1 MSIVSRQPTND
12 YNVTQAEDYV
22 NQTYYGGE
30 QGFSEGVV
38 GGHEDFSSWFTSG
51 LSGLFLSQ
59 ALPEDQ
65 EKELFIKRNAA
76 NYGMSK
82 LTETIEAFKQLN
94 VARGLT
100 DDEVE
105 TYKKMVNR
113 KNLME
118 EDLAYAN
125 DYLDGDLDA
134 VMDEEGNSFVSRW
147 SVGDE
152 EAGLLE
158 FLNGVVQNPK
168 YAAGILTGEIL
179 KDLPL
184 SALAWLGLTAKTAK
198 GTSAFNAITNKLNNI
213 QPKALR
219 GLAKVAT
226 PVGIGAVGGGAYEAS
241 YSAMNEGRVKWDDV
255 QAGTEFGAAFGILG
269 SLGVFAKGIVPEQSV
284 KAGPK
289 IAKANS
295 DTPISDMSPSEA
307 VDSLIDKVEQD
318 RISRN
323 SQSLLD
329 EHDERIFPESV
340 YGISSRDYKVVSREE
355 AIQSKII
362 DKDTEKDVGAFVT
375 TDAEGKQVIVW
386 DEKKIV
392 DIFDKTNAKY
402 LENNRTGDWATT
414 FSEKSTFKHVTS
426 NQLKYLRDKNTFKAF
441 ALAHEKAHVI
451 QRVDKREYPA
461 HPFDGDRQPGY
472 YNREISAQV
481 MAMNEL
487 DRVFKDQ
494 EISSAD
500 KSAIVAE
507 KEMEVYNERK
517 DYLPKDYDEK
527 LRGLK
532 QEETVAPQEPNSQIV
547 EFLEKHKTGSTLGA
561 AIAAYSLAGEEDAKY
576 MAATAALAT
585 LGGPKAYR
593 KLTEVQLS
601 QEIAKA
607 RLQAAQ
613 VNEGL
618 SMYAHNVEL
627 AGQALGDAITK
638 RFPGDQGLA
647 FLTAVES
654 GNKGKNGK
662 RLITDD
668 EGLNLL
674 RQWKT
679 MMDFLKKEGISV
691 GLFIGSTAN
700 RKLSDIQLVS
710 NYASHIIRGKI
721 NPDGTTRPL
730 TNKEKEDLIQSQ
742 ALKLKG
748 SINTVHNIPRKLM
761 GTIAGLKKEGYDVV
775 DNPAQILSIYNQ
787 AMMRTVHNRKLL
799 TEFKQLDLGT
809 KDQPMPAMYTEA
821 EFDAVK
827 GKMDKE
833 TRYQYTEFTHPS
845 LQGYKV
851 HTNLKSILDDHF
863 EIGREGGLW
872 DFAEGLLSL
881 NNALKRVFVFGSL
894 FHAQALFM
902 SGVYSLGLSGA
913 VKGMF
918 GKGKLNEQHSWKDL
932 QLGSGS
938 MNKIMSEVIADGL
951 TVGNTKNVDLVNA
964 GRLEL
969 DKFLDRL
976 GEPGRLGQKAFG
988 KLDELTWEYMHDRFK
1003 VAAHLRHKEILMRK
1017 GMDSITAGKH
1027 AAEFADNAFGSLNW
1041 NNFATRLYNYS
1052 YRNPGKLRAKI
1063 ATKTAQML
1071 PVNKRKWLNLF
1082 LFAPDWTIS
1091 NIRIVGKTF
1100 TGASHY
1106 TTEFIKAIHRGDS
1119 KAWRSKEGK
1128 ELLQAWQMYAAYS
1141 TRAGFYTSIL
1151 WWQMM
1156 ELFSDEE
1163 PTMEALGEF
1172 WSGETSGK
1180 LNLGGGESMVISKQI
1195 AEPIHWVQH
1204 PQHTLLNKMSVVPK
1218 TVMEGFF
1225 NKQWFSMKK
1234 GFPMG
1239 PSIVDID
1246 GEAHYGKW
1254 VLGKFIPIVAKPL
1267 IADDLHWQERFE
1279 RTFTGFFGF
1288 PQYGKPKD

>member
-12 YNVTQAEDYV
+12 YNVTQAEDFV

-30 QGFSEGVV
+30 QSFSEGVV

-94 VARGLT
+94 ATRGLT
-100 DDEVE
+100 DDELE

-241 YSAMNEGRVKWDDV
+241 YSALNEGRVKWDDV

-269 SLGVFAKGIVPEQSV
+269 SLGVFAKGIVPEQAV

-307 VDSLIDKVEQD
+307 VDTLVDKLAKE
-318 RISRN
+318 RKSRDA
-323 SQSLLD
+323 QSLLN
-329 EHDERIFPESV
+329 EHDERVFPNLPDDRYRVISREQAQQE
-340 YGISSRDYKVVSREE
+340 GISLEGKEG
-355 AIQSKII
+355 K
-362 DKDTEKDVGAFVT
+362 GAFVSP
-375 TDAEGKQVIVW
+375 GKEKQTIVW
-386 DEKKIV
+386 GEKETIETFERLQAILAKKEGAAYDTIKDFPPK
-392 DIFDKTNAKY
+392 DIQPLTD
-402 LENNRTGDWATT
+402 
-414 FSEKSTFKHVTS
+414 
-426 NQLKYLRDKNTFKAF
+426 RDAYSVFQ
-441 ALAHEKAHVI
+441 LAHEKAHII
-451 QRVDKREYPA
+451 QNLEGRNYLPHANDAELGGRPGIFHKEREA
-461 HPFDGDRQPGY
+461 NQMAFDEL
-472 YNREISAQV
+472 NRTSREQDV
-481 MAMNEL
+481 
-487 DRVFKDQ
+487 
-494 EISSAD
+494 SSAD

-507 KEMEVYNERK
+507 KEMEVINERK

-532 QEETVAPQEPNSQIV
+532 KEETVAPQEPNSQIV
-547 EFLEKHKTGSTLGA
+547 EFLEKHKAGSTLGA

-585 LGGPKAYR
+585 LGGPMAYR

-647 FLTAVES
+647 FLDAVES

-662 RLITDD
+662 PLITDE

-691 GLFIGSTAN
+691 GLFVGSKAN
-700 RKLSDIQLVS
+700 RKLSNIQLVS
-710 NYASHIIRGKI
+710 NYASHIIKGKI

-761 GTIAGLKKEGYDVV
+761 GTISGLKKQDYDVV

-827 GKMDKE
+827 DKMGKE

-918 GKGKLNEQHSWKDL
+918 GKGKLGANHDWTDL
-932 QLGSGS
+932 RLGSGS
-938 MNKIMSEVIADGL
+938 MNKIMAEVIADGL

-1017 GMDSITAGKH
+1017 GMDEVTAGKK
-1027 AAEFADNAFGSLNW
+1027 AAEFGNDAFGSLNW
-1041 NNFATRLYNYS
+1041 NNFATRLYNYA

-1071 PVNKRKWLNLF
+1071 PVNKRKWLNLG

-1106 TTEFIKAIHRGDS
+1106 TTEFIKAIQRGDS

-1204 PQHTLLNKMSVVPK
+1204 PQHTLLNKMSIVPK

-1239 PSIVDID
+1239 PAIVDSD
-1246 GEAHYGKW
+1246 GESHYGKW
-1254 VLGKFIPIVAKPL
+1254 ILGKGIPIVAKPL